1 MIKHYKLRQAQNS
14 YEITLFY
21 KGMHVRVAFT
31 GGNTYKGTFPRCIT
45 RDPFKQKAIE
55 ASQMFKDKDIILER
69 VAEEKEAVKPVNQR
83 RPRASRIVPMKKVA
97 VSGGENAGNVG
108 ENAAEV
114 HDETAGVHE
123 DPKTEDPKTEEPGGE
138 AAGTV
143 DANDGENA
151 GNDGKNADEMH
162 DEAAEVQGAGA
173 TKMTFD
179 NVGEAILYVAQNFG
193 VETRTEK
200 EARDILKEHGIIP
213 TIKRG

>member
-1 MIKHYKLRQAQNS
+1 MLKIYQLRKRQNTFAV
-14 YEITLFY
+14 TLKY
-21 KGMHVRVAFT
+21 KGVGVAVEFT
-31 GGNTYKGTFPRCIT
+31 DGNTYNGTPAKCYT

-55 ASQMFKDKDIILER
+55 ASQMFKDKEIVLER
-69 VAEEKEAVKPVNQR
+69 AVAEASDIKPA
-83 RPRASRIVPMKKVA
+83 PKRAGLDSRIVPMKKVT

-114 HDETAGVHE
+114 H
-123 DPKTEDPKTEEPGGE
+123 EDPKTEEPGGE
-138 AAGTV
+138 APGTG
-143 DANDGENA
+143 NNGENA
-151 GNDGKNADEMH
+151 AEVQGEAD
-162 DEAAEVQGAGA
+162 EVQGAGA